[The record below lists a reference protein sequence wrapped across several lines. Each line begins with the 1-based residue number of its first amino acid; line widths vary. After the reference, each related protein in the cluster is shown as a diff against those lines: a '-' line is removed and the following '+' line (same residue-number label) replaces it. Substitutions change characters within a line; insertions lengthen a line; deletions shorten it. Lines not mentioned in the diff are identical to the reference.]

1 MPSPYVG
8 QQPRNNHDESPSG
21 DAVAAE
27 DLHPLSQTSDPTDDH
42 LDAPDPVT
50 LGQMYYDAL
59 DPLDTRRYAFDSL
72 ELYSHEMLM
81 TGDVSR
87 RAFLIEKTRV
97 SVSF

>member
-1 MPSPYVG
+1 MPSPFVE
-8 QQPRNNHDESPSG
+8 QQQNKNNDESPSG
-21 DAVAAE
+21 GAVAAE
-27 DLHPLSQTSDPTDDH
+27 DLHPHSQTSDPIDEHVDVQ
-42 LDAPDPVT
+42 DPVT
-50 LGQMYYDAL
+50 VGQMYYDAL
-59 DPLDTRRYAFDSL
+59 DPLDTRRYAFDTL